1 MKSVIFTFTL
11 LFFLASHTT
20 SRKIVANS
28 GRTLSRKEKCSISRE
43 TCFSDKFISRGSAV
57 LLAKDSPS
65 VNPVVNRQTHSSS
78 SFSETFLSIFLP
90 FLYFFCTSMN
100 IPTLPKYVNWVINNG
115 NSDVSAHSAEVYGNI
130 SGLDAF
136 FTFLSVN
143 FVGVLSDRYGR
154 KPFMI
159 LSAFGLGVAYLIASF
174 AKTPKQFYIAAC
186 IDGLTSCMLSQSQAF
201 IADRTDDSSDISVAL
216 SRFQGLAIGFAFM
229 FGVPLG
235 GYLGSKYSYRTPVRL
250 AVGIC
255 FVNCILISLFLPKS
269 SHHKQNPPL
278 ETSNFNEL
286 GEIRKEENPSSF
298 EWNHANPFNAIALLF
313 KNRSLFFASLA
324 YLAIQC
330 AQAGLQVNWINFLQY
345 KFGWSAVFSGSTL
358 MMIGIVLAVIPPII
372 M

>member
-1 MKSVIFTFTL
+1 
-11 LFFLASHTT
+11 
-20 SRKIVANS
+20 
-28 GRTLSRKEKCSISRE
+28 
-43 TCFSDKFISRGSAV
+43 
-57 LLAKDSPS
+57 
-65 VNPVVNRQTHSSS
+65 
-78 SFSETFLSIFLP
+78 
-90 FLYFFCTSMN
+90 MN

-115 NSDVSAHSAEVYGNI
+115 NSDVSARSAEVYGNI

-174 AKTPKQFYIAAC
+174 AKSPKQFYIAAC

-269 SHHKQNPPL
+269 PHHKQNPHV
-278 ETSNFNEL
+278 ETSNFNQL
-286 GEIRKEENPSSF
+286 GEIRKEESPSSF

-358 MMIGIVLAVIPPII
+358 MMIGIVLAVIPPIL